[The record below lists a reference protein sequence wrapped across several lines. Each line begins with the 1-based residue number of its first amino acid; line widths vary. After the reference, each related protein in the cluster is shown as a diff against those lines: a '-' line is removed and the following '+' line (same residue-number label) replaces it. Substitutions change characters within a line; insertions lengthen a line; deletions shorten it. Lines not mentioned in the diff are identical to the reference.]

1 MVSVLRKLK
10 SEDGQLFEVEENIL
24 CVSQYLKDLIDFYP
38 DPDSEININQ
48 VDGKNLSKIIE
59 YLKHYEHS
67 KPKEIPKPL
76 TSSDLK
82 PILPSWDYN
91 FINSLSLE
99 ECIDLANAATYLHIN
114 GLINL
119 STAKLASEMM
129 NGTMEQVREKFG
141 IKSDMTEEEMKHYE
155 KYKLDYSIK

>member
-1 MVSVLRKLK
+1 MNSGLRKLK
-10 SEDGQLFEVEENIL
+10 SEDGQLFEVEESIL
-24 CVSQYLKDLIDFYP
+24 FVSKYIKDLVDLYP

-59 YLKHYEHS
+59 YLRHYENE

-82 PILPSWDYN
+82 PILSPWDYN
-91 FINSLSLE
+91 FINSMSLE
-99 ECIDLANAATYLHIN
+99 ECIDLANAATFLYIN

-129 NGTMEQVREKFG
+129 NGPIEQVREKFG
-141 IKSDMTEEEMKHYE
+141 IKSDMTEEEMKKFE
-155 KYKLDYSIK
+155 KYKLD

>member
-1 MVSVLRKLK
+1 MNSSLRKLK
-10 SEDGQLFEVEENIL
+10 SEDGQVFEVEESCL
-24 CVSQYLKDLIDFYP
+24 LKSKYFKDLMNEYP
-38 DPDSEININQ
+38 DADQEININQ

-59 YLKHYEHS
+59 YLKHYENE

-82 PILPSWDYN
+82 PILSQWDYN
-91 FINSLSLE
+91 FINSMSLE
-99 ECIDLANAATYLHIN
+99 ECIDLANAATFLYIN
-114 GLINL
+114 GLVNL

-129 NGTMEQVREKFG
+129 NGPIELVREKFG

>member
-1 MVSVLRKLK
+1 MRKLK

-24 CVSQYLKDLIDFYP
+24 CVSKYLKDLITLYP
-38 DPDSEININQ
+38 DLDSEININQ
-48 VDGKNLSKIIE
+48 VDGKNMSKIIE
-59 YLKHYEHS
+59 YLKHYENS

-82 PILPSWDYN
+82 PILSPWDYN
-91 FINSLSLE
+91 FINSMSLE

-129 NGTMEQVREKFG
+129 NGTVEQVREKFG
-141 IKSDMTEEEMKHYE
+141 IKSDMTEEEMKHFE
-155 KYKLDYSIK
+155 KYKLEY

>member
-1 MVSVLRKLK
+1 MISGLRKLK
-10 SEDGQLFEVEENIL
+10 SEDGQLFEVEESIL
-24 CVSQYLKDLIDFYP
+24 FVSKYIKDLVDLYP

-59 YLKHYEHS
+59 YLRHYENS

-76 TSSDLK
+76 TNSDLK
-82 PILPSWDYN
+82 QILPNWDFN

-114 GLINL
+114 GLIEL
-119 STAKLASEMM
+119 STVKLASEMM
-129 NGTMEQVREKFG
+129 NGTVEQVREKFG
-141 IKSDMTEEEMKHYE
+141 IKSDMTEEEMKHFE
-155 KYKLDYSIK
+155 KYKLDY

>member
-1 MVSVLRKLK
+1 MISCLRKLK

-76 TSSDLK
+76 PSGDLK
-82 PILPSWDYN
+82 QILDEWDYN
-91 FINSLSLE
+91 FINPLTIE
-99 ECIDLANAATYLHIN
+99 ECIDLLNGANFLDITELVV
-114 GLINL
+114 LC
-119 STAKLASEMM
+119 SAKIASEMLV
-129 NGTMEQVREKFG
+129 GTVDEVLDKFTWKD
-141 IKSDMTEEEMKHYE
+141 ITEEELKDLE
-155 KYKLDYSIK
+155 ENIK

>member
-1 MVSVLRKLK
+1 MNSGLRKLK
-10 SEDGQLFEVEENIL
+10 SEDGQLFEVEESIL
-24 CVSQYLKDLIDFYP
+24 CFSRYLKDLIDLYP
-38 DPDSEININQ
+38 DQDSEININQ

-59 YLKHYEHS
+59 YLKHYENR

-76 TSSDLK
+76 TNSDLK
-82 PILPSWDYN
+82 PILPTWDYN

-99 ECIDLANAATYLHIN
+99 ECIDLANAAAYLHIN

-129 NGTMEQVREKFG
+129 NGTVEQVRDKFG
-141 IKSDMTEEEMKHYE
+141 IKSDMTEDEMKHFE
-155 KYKLDYSIK
+155 KYKLEY

>member
-1 MVSVLRKLK
+1 MISGLRKLK
-10 SEDGQLFEVEENIL
+10 SEDGQLFEVEESIL
-24 CVSQYLKDLIDFYP
+24 FVSKYIKDLVDLYP

-59 YLKHYEHS
+59 YLRHYENS

-76 TSSDLK
+76 TNSDLK
-82 PILPSWDYN
+82 QILPSWDFN

-114 GLINL
+114 GLIEL
-119 STAKLASEMM
+119 STVKLASEMM
-129 NGTMEQVREKFG
+129 NGTVEQVREKFG
-141 IKSDMTEEEMKHYE
+141 IKSDMTEEEMKHFE
-155 KYKLDYSIK
+155 KYKLDY

>member
-1 MVSVLRKLK
+1 MISGLRKLK
-10 SEDGQLFEVEENIL
+10 SEDGQLFEVEESIL
-24 CVSQYLKDLIDFYP
+24 CFSQYLKDLIDLYP
-38 DPDSEININQ
+38 DQDSEININQ

-59 YLKHYEHS
+59 YLKHYENR

-76 TSSDLK
+76 TNSDLK
-82 PILPSWDYN
+82 PILPTWDYN

-99 ECIDLANAATYLHIN
+99 ECIDLANAAAYLHIN

-129 NGTMEQVREKFG
+129 NGTVEQVRDKFG
-141 IKSDMTEEEMKHYE
+141 IKSDMTEDEMKHFE
-155 KYKLDYSIK
+155 KYKLEY

>member
-1 MVSVLRKLK
+1 MTSVMRKLK

-24 CVSQYLKDLIDFYP
+24 CVSKYLKDLITLYP

-48 VDGKNLSKIIE
+48 VDGKNMSKIID
-59 YLKHYEHS
+59 YLRHYENS

-76 TSSDLK
+76 TSGDLK
-82 PILPSWDYN
+82 PILPAWDYN

-99 ECIDLANAATYLHIN
+99 ECIDLANSATYLHIN

-129 NGTMEQVREKFG
+129 NGTVEQVREKFG
-141 IKSDMTEEEMKHYE
+141 IKSDMTEEEMKHFE
-155 KYKLDYSIK
+155 KYKLDY

>member
-1 MVSVLRKLK
+1 MISGLRKLK
-10 SEDGQLFEVEENIL
+10 SEDGQLFEVEESIL
-24 CVSQYLKDLIDFYP
+24 FVSKYIKDLVELYP

-59 YLKHYEHS
+59 YLRHYENS

-76 TSSDLK
+76 TNSDLK
-82 PILPSWDYN
+82 QILPSWDFN

-114 GLINL
+114 GLIEL
-119 STAKLASEMM
+119 STVKLASEMM
-129 NGTMEQVREKFG
+129 NGTVEQVREKFG
-141 IKSDMTEEEMKHYE
+141 IKSDMTEEEMKHFE
-155 KYKLDYSIK
+155 KYKLDY